1 MQTTNF
7 GAEGKEADQK
17 CTPSG
22 VSSCLFSLRANSSM
36 QVVMAI

>member
-1 MQTTNF
+1 MQRTNF

-17 CTPSG
+17 YTL
-22 VSSCLFSLRANSSM
+22 SSYCLFSLRANSSM